1 MTANKP
7 STTEEEYFA
16 REESEKLKR
25 LSAEQNAKLAQKE
38 KDDLKTL
45 HWMRCPKCGLEL
57 QSIVFKGHTLDKCF
71 SCQGVFLDGPEFDA
85 IAGSEGG
92 LFQSLADIF
101 K

>member
-7 STTEEEYFA
+7 SNTEEEYFA

-25 LSAEQNAKLAQKE
+25 LSVEQTAKLQQQE
-38 KDDLKTL
+38 KDALKAK
-45 HWMRCPKCGLEL
+45 HWMHCPKCGMEL
-57 QSIVFKGHTLDKCF
+57 QSVVFKGHTLDKCF
-71 SCQGVFLDGPEFDA
+71 SCNGVYLDGPEFDA

-92 LFQSLADIF
+92 IFQSIVELF